1 MQARSRAPRR
11 EPLPYLR
18 HRHTRWLPLRL
29 ALESFFHWLTERP
42 APGRATARSH
52 ATGVASSAPSRLE

>member
-18 HRHTRWLPLRL
+18 HRHPRWLPLRL

-42 APGRATARSH
+42 APGCATARSH
-52 ATGVASSAPSRLE
+52 AEGPA